1 MMRRIPNKYL
11 IRVRNTLNLKK
22 SRNTLEN
29 DVLQCVNDMLLH
41 PSKYIQTFKGKNTW
55 DTYTTPQRSSL
66 REFKPEQ
73 EFVASIRIVAKSTV
87 TDEVQ
92 FSWSKLGQRLTMCI

>member
-29 DVLQCVNDMLLH
+29 DVLQCVNDMLVH

-55 DTYTTPQRSSL
+55 DTYTMPQRDSL
-66 REFKPEQ
+66 REFKPGQ
-73 EFVASIRIVAKSTV
+73 EYVASILVIDKPSLNG
-87 TDEVQ
+87 EVQ
-92 FSWSKLGQRLTMCI
+92 FRWSKRGQCLTMRV